1 MTNKY
6 LKKAFYVFGAI
17 FIFACAASAQTTEFT
32 FQGKLT
38 DTGTPSAT
46 YDFEFRLCDSET
58 DCTTPLAVQQRL
70 AVSVSNGAFT
80 VKLDFGAANFDGS
93 NRWLEI
99 AVKRPSEETFT
110 TLAPRQSIGSSPY
123 SIKSKSADL
132 AFNSAQLGGIPASN
146 YLLTN
151 GDGSGLTN
159 LNGANITNNTIPA
172 TALASDTFPNN
183 RNLSLLGMLR
193 WNQLGQRVS
202 VGAQPTEVAFDGANI
217 WVANH
222 ISNNVTKL

>member
-1 MTNKY
+1 MTDKHS
-6 LKKAFYVFGAI
+6 KKAFYIFAAI
-17 FIFACAASAQTTEFT
+17 FILACAASAQTTEFT

-58 DCTTPLAVQQRL
+58 DCTTPLAVLQRL
-70 AVSVSNGAFT
+70 AVPVSNGAFT

-99 AVKRPSEETFT
+99 AVKRPSQEIFT

-132 AFNSAQLGGIPASN
+132 AFNSTQLGGVDASE
-146 YLLTN
+146 YVTTSEV
-151 GDGSGLTN
+151 GSSFIKN
-159 LNGANITNNTIPA
+159 D
-172 TALASDTFPNN
+172 TA
-183 RNLSLLGMLR
+183 
-193 WNQLGQRVS
+193 QQ
-202 VGAQPTEVAFDGANI
+202 
-217 WVANH
+217 
-222 ISNNVTKL
+222 